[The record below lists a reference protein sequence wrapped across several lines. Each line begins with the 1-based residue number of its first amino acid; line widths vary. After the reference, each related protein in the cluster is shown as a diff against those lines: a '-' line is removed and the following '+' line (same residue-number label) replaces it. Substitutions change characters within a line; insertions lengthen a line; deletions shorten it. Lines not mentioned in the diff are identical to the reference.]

1 MFDDFFSQLPSYI
14 ISLPVVLLALS
25 FHEMSHGYAAL
36 KLGDPTARNLGRL
49 TLNPIKH
56 LHPIGFLMM
65 VLFHVGFANPVPINT
80 RNFKNPRRDMAISA
94 LAGPISNVL
103 LAIISAVV
111 LRLLLL
117 LCSNVMVEDLSTI
130 YTGQAFG
137 NAYSISA
144 VGTVLCILVY
154 MVYLSVIINLGL
166 AIFNLIPIPPLD
178 GSRIFYVILPPK
190 WYFGVMKYERI
201 IMLVMLGLLFLGI
214 LDWPLAL
221 AREGLASLLFTVT
234 GMKSGSEPY
243 FLLTLIRLHINSLL

>member
-1 MFDDFFSQLPSYI
+1 MFEDFFAQLPSYI

-49 TLNPIKH
+49 TLNPVKH

-65 VLFHVGFANPVPINT
+65 VFFHVGFANPVPINT

-94 LAGPISNVL
+94 LAGPLSNIL
-103 LAIISAVV
+103 LAAISAIV

-117 LCSNVMVEDLSTI
+117 LCGNVMVDDLTTI
-130 YTGQAFG
+130 YSGQLMG
-137 NAYSISA
+137 TAYSISA
-144 VGTVLCILVY
+144 LGTILCILVY
-154 MVYLSVIINLGL
+154 MVYLSVVINLGL
-166 AIFNLIPIPPLD
+166 AIFNLIPVPPLD

-201 IMLVMLGLLFLGI
+201 IMIVMLVLLLAGI
-214 LDWPLAL
+214 LDFPLAL
-221 AREGLASLLFTVT
+221 AREGLASLLFTAT
-234 GMKSGSEPY
+234 GMGTDSEPQ
-243 FLLTLIRLHINSLL
+243 FFLTLIRLHINSLL